1 MLLDFG
7 APVDLRSVRNGL
19 LVDIAGRQRMLI
31 QRMCKEALI
40 IALGV
45 TWQGSAVWFWHVLTL
60 WGFGVATTHHD
71 FRRRV
76 SWRSWYQRREQHWHQ
91 WHLCLKRHRRDSC
104 SASRQSEFPNCESW
118 KISEDWEV
126 WPWVESLKPTHVLR
140 DLVVSQIF
148 MEVATLWKIVGSLL
162 ESWLLTSVMCFNIW
176 RNRCGQDHF
185 QENRCRPFTVVLQ
198 HGVER
203 SSTTW
208 FDNGVFSLTV
218 MVTMPTFQSNT
229 SSGWAVVGSHC
240 PFPVDVQGSMCTM
253 HQMGEV
259 SFYFRQVRPYIRK
272 ITNAPTIQESSSVA
286 ARVASDL
293 ASNWAPHDMFYGYL
307 RLAFGVGIWKT
318 YGFHWFPRFNL
329 SHLSHA
335 LALHALSIF
344 SFWCIWHLV
353 LGFFLKD
360 LQWLEHVSRYQVWKF
375 VTSIPK
381 QLFYYSLLISTLSI
395 SMYIYICIIIYII
408 I

>member
-1 MLLDFG
+1 
-7 APVDLRSVRNGL
+7 
-19 LVDIAGRQRMLI
+19 
-31 QRMCKEALI
+31 
-40 IALGV
+40 
-45 TWQGSAVWFWHVLTL
+45 
-60 WGFGVATTHHD
+60 
-71 FRRRV
+71 
-76 SWRSWYQRREQHWHQ
+76 
-91 WHLCLKRHRRDSC
+91 
-104 SASRQSEFPNCESW
+104 
-118 KISEDWEV
+118 
-126 WPWVESLKPTHVLR
+126 
-140 DLVVSQIF
+140 
-148 MEVATLWKIVGSLL
+148 
-162 ESWLLTSVMCFNIW
+162 
-176 RNRCGQDHF
+176 
-185 QENRCRPFTVVLQ
+185 
-198 HGVER
+198 
-203 SSTTW
+203 
-208 FDNGVFSLTV
+208 
-218 MVTMPTFQSNT
+218 
-229 SSGWAVVGSHC
+229 
-240 PFPVDVQGSMCTM
+240 MCTM

-307 RLAFGVGIWKT
+307 RLAFGVGIWKA